1 MKTEEERPVEFAAT
15 LAALQPESPLLAR
28 PLYLYRIQY
37 GLTVEQMASWLGL
50 TEAEDFYR
58 LAVCLSPRLAVATMG
73 WKQYT
78 NVLGKC
84 FPSLKLPRLQLAVET
99 VTPNSRQ
106 ALATQAS

>member
-28 PLYLYRIQY
+28 PLYLYRIKY

-50 TEAEDFYR
+50 SEAEDFYR
-58 LAVCLSPRLAVATMG
+58 LAVCLSPRPAVATMG

-84 FPSLKLPRLQLAVET
+84 FPSLKLPRLQLAVQT
-99 VTPNSRQ
+99 AAASQN
-106 ALATQAS
+106 LAMGVS